1 MPTMTKVYISGP
13 IMYARGEDRFG
24 PIKNWLAD
32 QGIEALNPKDVE
44 GCPDNSC
51 TLLPHEAEKGM
62 KHSWKCFMKYDI
74 LAMLTECDAILMMDG
89 WEDSHGAKA
98 ELSTAVTCGLTVI
111 FERDLS

>member
-1 MPTMTKVYISGP
+1 MPAITRVYISGP
-13 IMYARGEDRFG
+13 IMYANGPDRFG
-24 PIKNWLAD
+24 PVKERLAAR
-32 QGIEALNPKDVE
+32 GFATLNPKDVE

-51 TLLPHEAEKGM
+51 TLLPHEVAKDM

-98 ELSTAVTCGLTVI
+98 ELFNAVTCGLHVMY
-111 FERDLS
+111 EKDL